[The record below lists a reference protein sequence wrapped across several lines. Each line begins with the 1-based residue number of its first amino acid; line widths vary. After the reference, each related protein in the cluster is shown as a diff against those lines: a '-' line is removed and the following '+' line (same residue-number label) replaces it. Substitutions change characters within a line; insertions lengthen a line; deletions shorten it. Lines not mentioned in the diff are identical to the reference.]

1 MSERWTNTAND
12 KGELSEML
20 IQSLIET
27 AVKQLR
33 FSYTP
38 YSHFKVGAP
47 LLAADGT
54 IYTGCNIENAAYTP
68 TNCAE
73 RTAFFKA
80 VSEGVRDF
88 RAICIVGGMNG
99 VLSGYTA
106 PCGVC
111 RQVSGRRSAHRLSP
125 SGEAANAPAIGRSSR
140 TWIRIFSAACGAA
153 FASFQRALFPRKLTS

>member
-1 MSERWTNTAND
+1 MSEQWTNTANG

-38 YSHFKVGAP
+38 YSHFKVGAA
-47 LLAADGT
+47 LLASDGT

-80 VSEGVRDF
+80 VSEGIHDF

-99 VLSGYTA
+99 VLSGYAA

-111 RQVSGRRSAHRLSP
+111 RQVMMEFCDP
-125 SGEAANAPAIGRSSR
+125 
-140 TWIRIFSAACGAA
+140 AA
-153 FASFQRALFPRKLTS
+153 FTIILAKSEHEYCMYKLEELFPMGFGPKNLEENI

>member
-38 YSHFKVGAP
+38 YSHFKVGAA

-88 RAICIVGGMNG
+88 RKNCCRR
-99 VLSGYTA
+99 VLA
-106 PCGVC
+106 
-111 RQVSGRRSAHRLSP
+111 LIILLF
-125 SGEAANAPAIGRSSR
+125 PAIFEVNKMVNSIEDVFEVVFRCYFYVAG
-140 TWIRIFSAACGAA
+140 
-153 FASFQRALFPRKLTS
+153 Q